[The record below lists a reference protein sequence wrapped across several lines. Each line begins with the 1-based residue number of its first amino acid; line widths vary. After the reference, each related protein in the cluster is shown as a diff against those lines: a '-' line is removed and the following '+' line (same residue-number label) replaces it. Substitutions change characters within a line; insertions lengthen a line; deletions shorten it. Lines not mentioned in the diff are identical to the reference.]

1 MKVFTL
7 VRVQPSEPN
16 EHTQRPPMLVTWDNT
31 TARVAVHVGVYESS
45 YDGPVS
51 FEGYAVYAADLIGL
65 EETEQTN
72 VEYRGRFISRRHEA
86 LLEGR
91 C

>member
-1 MKVFTL
+1 
-7 VRVQPSEPN
+7 
-16 EHTQRPPMLVTWDNT
+16 MLVTLDNT
-31 TARVAVHVGVYESS
+31 TSCFAVHVGVYESS